1 MPRPTRSWAQAAAS
15 TSQPSSEQVAAGE
28 QLVCE
33 VPQHGGAR
41 GRLLPQLQQP
51 EEMAAAT
58 SCSRQQLITLPA
70 YGMLEATVLAFSC

>member
-1 MPRPTRSWAQAAAS
+1 
-15 TSQPSSEQVAAGE
+15 
-28 QLVCE
+28 VCE

-58 SCSRQQLITLPA
+58 SCSRQRLITLPA
-70 YGMLEATVLAFSC
+70 YGMLEATVLAFSRRLPAVQQLKPVYCALAFVLGDSSR